1 MPRLPDDVV
10 PVFDQFV
17 RGPSLIREAITGI
30 GPTEMSRPGRE
41 GWSIRDVLV
50 HLSDAELVRATR
62 FRLIL
67 SAEEPPA
74 IFGFDE
80 ATWKKRLQ
88 YLWRSP
94 EAALALYESLVYTSA
109 ELLRQYSPKDWDR
122 TGIHETEGPLSVRTL
137 LERGAEH
144 ARAHAGQIKELRVE
158 IGPRDS

>member
-1 MPRLPDDVV
+1 MPRLPDDVG
-10 PVFDQFV
+10 PIFDRFV
-17 RGPSLIREAITGI
+17 RGPSIIREAITGI

-41 GWSIRDVLV
+41 GWSIRDVLI
-50 HLSDAELVRATR
+50 HLSDAEMVRATR

-67 SAEEPPA
+67 SSEEPPP

-94 EAALALYESLVYTSA
+94 EAALALYEALIYTSA

-122 TGIHETEGPLSVRTL
+122 TGVHETDGALSVRTL
-137 LERGAEH
+137 LTRGAEH
-144 ARAHAGQIKELRVE
+144 SEAHAAQVRELRAE

>member
-10 PVFDQFV
+10 PIFDRFT
-17 RGPSLIREAITGI
+17 RGPSLVREAITGI

-50 HLSDAELVRATR
+50 HLSDAEMVRATR

-67 SAEEPPA
+67 GSEEPPLL
-74 IFGFDE
+74 FGFDE
-80 ATWKKRLQ
+80 VTWKKGLQ

-94 EAALALYESLVYTSA
+94 EAALALYESLIYTSA

-122 TGIHETEGPLSVRTL
+122 FGIHEADGELSVRVL
-137 LERGAEH
+137 LTRGAEH
-144 ARAHAGQIKELRVE
+144 AEAHAGQIRELRAE

>member
-10 PVFDQFV
+10 PVFDRFV

-50 HLSDAELVRATR
+50 HLSDAEMVRATR

-67 SAEEPPA
+67 SSEEPPP

-80 ATWKKRLQ
+80 TTWKKRLQ

-94 EAALALYESLVYTSA
+94 EAALALYESLIYTSA
-109 ELLRQYSPKDWDR
+109 ELLRQYAPKDWDR

-137 LERGAEH
+137 LTRGAEH
-144 ARAHAGQIKELRVE
+144 AEAHADQIRALRTE

>member
-10 PVFDQFV
+10 PVFDRFI
-17 RGPSLIREAITGI
+17 RGPGVVRAAMDGI

-50 HLSDAELVRATR
+50 HLSDAEMVRAIR

-67 SAEEPPA
+67 ASDEPPT

-80 ATWKKRLQ
+80 TTWKKRLQ

-94 EAALALYESLVYTSA
+94 EAALALYESLIYTSA

-137 LERGAEH
+137 LERGADHAEAH
-144 ARAHAGQIKELRVE
+144 ARQIGELRSQL
-158 IGPRDS
+158 GPA